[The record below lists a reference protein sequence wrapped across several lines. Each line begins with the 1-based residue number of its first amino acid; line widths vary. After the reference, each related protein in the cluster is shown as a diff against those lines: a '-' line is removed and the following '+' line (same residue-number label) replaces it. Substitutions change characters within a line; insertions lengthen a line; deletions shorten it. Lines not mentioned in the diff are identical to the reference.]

1 MEFSSLE
8 LCIFVMLFLSIGS
21 FVSTLI
27 YRFSPKNNLSL
38 YKLFIERS
46 NCDKCKSQI
55 NSYHLIPIIGYIF
68 QAGKCKKCNHKISI
82 FYPIT
87 EIFFCLLGIG
97 IIYTYGLS
105 IFSAYLIMLSIGFYT
120 LFFLD
125 FKYLYLPLSINL
137 SIFLIGFS
145 GNVFF
150 SFSLDETIT
159 FFNLSPITF
168 SLSGFLIGYSFLFI
182 INFLYKKISTKD
194 GIGGGD
200 FILFGGI
207 GSIFGPFSL
216 GLILFISSLT
226 GIIFHIAKKEKNSTE
241 IPFGSFLILGS
252 VIYFFIK
259 RYELFKNYLVI

>member
-27 YRFSPKNNLSL
+27 CRFSPKNNLSL
-38 YKLFIERS
+38 YKLFVERS
-46 NCDKCKSQI
+46 NCDQCKSQI
-55 NSYHLIPIIGYIF
+55 NSYHLIPIFGYIF

-150 SFSLDETIT
+150 SFSL
-159 FFNLSPITF
+159 
-168 SLSGFLIGYSFLFI
+168 SGFLIGYSFLFI
-182 INFLYKKISTKD
+182 TNFLYKKISTKD

-216 GLILFISSLT
+216 GPILFISSLT

>member
-46 NCDKCKSQI
+46 NCDQCKSQI
-55 NSYHLIPIIGYIF
+55 NSYHLIPIFGYIF

-105 IFSAYLIMLSIGFYT
+105 IFSAYLIILSIGFYT

-182 INFLYKKISTKD
+182 TNFL
-194 GIGGGD
+194 
-200 FILFGGI
+200 
-207 GSIFGPFSL
+207 
-216 GLILFISSLT
+216 
-226 GIIFHIAKKEKNSTE
+226 
-241 IPFGSFLILGS
+241 
-252 VIYFFIK
+252 
-259 RYELFKNYLVI
+259 

>member
-1 MEFSSLE
+1 MEFSLLE
-8 LCIFVMLFLSIGS
+8 LCIFVILFLSIGS

-27 YRFSPKNNLSL
+27 YRFSPNNNLSL

-46 NCDKCKSQI
+46 NCDQCKSQI
-55 NSYHLIPIIGYIF
+55 NFYHLIPIFGYIF
-68 QAGKCKKCNHKISI
+68 QAGKCMKCNHKISI

-87 EIFFCLLGIG
+87 EIFFCLLGIA
-97 IIYTYGLS
+97 IIYAYGLS
-105 IFSAYLIMLSIGFYT
+105 IFSTYLIMLSIGFYT

-125 FKYLYLPLSINL
+125 LKYLYLPLSINL

-150 SFSLDETIT
+150 SFSIDETIT
-159 FFNLSPITF
+159 FFNLSPVTF
-168 SLSGFLIGYSFLFI
+168 SLSGFLVGYSFLFI
-182 INFLYKKISTKD
+182 TNFLYKNISNED

-216 GLILFISSLT
+216 GPILFIASLT
-226 GIIFHIAKKEKNSTE
+226 GIIFYIAKKGKKSTE
-241 IPFGSFLILGS
+241 IPFGSF
-252 VIYFFIK
+252 
-259 RYELFKNYLVI
+259 